1 MEEIVKLKARAYDC
15 MANLEFWQKELQ
27 IANAQ
32 IKNII
37 EEQSNVPKN

>member
-1 MEEIVKLKARAYDC
+1 MEELVKLKARAYDC
-15 MANLEFWQKELQ
+15 MAQIEFWQKELQ
-27 IANAQ
+27 TVNAQ